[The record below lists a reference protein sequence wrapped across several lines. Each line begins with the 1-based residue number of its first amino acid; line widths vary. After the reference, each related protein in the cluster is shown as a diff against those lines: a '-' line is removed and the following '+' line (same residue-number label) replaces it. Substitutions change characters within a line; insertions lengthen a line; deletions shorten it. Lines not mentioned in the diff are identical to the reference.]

1 MARRIRI
8 ETAVLALART
18 GVLPPQIAARVGI
31 KADKVRT
38 LIAAAEAAR
47 CAAQARRPA

>member
-1 MARRIRI
+1 MARRIHI

-18 GVLPPQIAARVGI
+18 GVQPPQIAARVGI
-31 KADKVRT
+31 KTDTVRA

-47 CAAQARRPA
+47 GEARARRQA

>member
-18 GVLPPQIAARVGI
+18 GVKPPQIAARVGI
-31 KADKVRT
+31 KAAKVSAM
-38 LIAAAEAAR
+38 IAAAEAAR
-47 CAAQARRPA
+47 SAAQARRPA